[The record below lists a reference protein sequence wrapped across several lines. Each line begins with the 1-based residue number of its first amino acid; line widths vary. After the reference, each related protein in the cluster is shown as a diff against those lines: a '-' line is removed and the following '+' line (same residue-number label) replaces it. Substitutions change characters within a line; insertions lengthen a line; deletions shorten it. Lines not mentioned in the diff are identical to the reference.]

1 VRKRTYIGEMMADMH
16 SELPCLIANVSK
28 AVRPFY
34 QGQRLYLATPHE
46 LESETCEVRYR
57 DRVSGKLFG
66 ESFPWGNMREV
77 RVAIVPGHIAAR
89 CWRGTPEEMDELVKK
104 ITERYCPRIDDFSPD
119 IDV

>member
-1 VRKRTYIGEMMADMH
+1 VKKRKYIGELMADMQ

-46 LESETCEVRYR
+46 LESATCEVRFR
-57 DRVSGKLFG
+57 DRVSGMMFG
-66 ESFPWGNMREV
+66 ESFPWANMRDV

-89 CWRGTPEEMDELVKK
+89 CWRGTADEMDELVKK